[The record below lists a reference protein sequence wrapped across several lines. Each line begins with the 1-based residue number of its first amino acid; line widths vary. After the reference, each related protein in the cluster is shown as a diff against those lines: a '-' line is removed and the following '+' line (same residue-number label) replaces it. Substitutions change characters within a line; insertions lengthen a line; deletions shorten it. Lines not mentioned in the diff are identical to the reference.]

1 MNLKL
6 LKYLFSIYPR
16 MSIRLAQISRSFLLN
31 KALFEIRKDVNLP
44 GGNILIDYNKNK
56 QKSFETML
64 GKKLYFFNP
73 NKMSFPLIYRPFLLL
88 SSLFNQKYRQIFY
101 AYIMYHSV
109 KRVLNPESNLFF
121 WNPYTTW
128 HFCFS
133 FLGNR
138 KNVYI
143 HTCYYPLFKADFYY
157 ANRFIINLYGLENC
171 DHHIITPKHRF
182 VDEAAPVNIY
192 FTQLTSEPLAE
203 KRLRDF
209 ARYLMARDNRRLK
222 IYIHY
227 LDRVKDLSSTS
238 IADLDEVVSRENS
251 MENLS
256 KNQLSFSADSSIGFE
271 LLALGIDHYM
281 FYTEAA
287 IKPELNDYA
296 RKSDRFISLD
306 EDFASICERLSV

>member
-16 MSIRLAQISRSFLLN
+16 MSTRLAQISRSFLLK
-31 KALFEIRKDVNLP
+31 KALFEIRKNAYLP

-56 QKSFETML
+56 QKSFETMI
-64 GKKLYFFNP
+64 GKKLHYFNP

-109 KRVLNPESNLFF
+109 KRVLSPESDLYF

-128 HFCFS
+128 HYCFS
-133 FLGNR
+133 FLENR
-138 KNVYI
+138 KSVYL
-143 HTCYYPLFKADFYY
+143 HTCYYPLFMADFYY
-157 ANRFIINLYGLENC
+157 ANSFIIKIYSLDNC
-171 DHHIITPKHRF
+171 DHQIVTPEHRF
-182 VDEAAPVNIY
+182 VDEDDPVNIY
-192 FTQLTSEPLAE
+192 FTQLTSEPPAE

-209 ARYLMARDNRRLK
+209 TRYLLKKGNRRLK
-222 IYIHY
+222 VYIHY
-227 LDRVKDLSSTS
+227 LDRNKDLSSTDF
-238 IADLDEVVSRENS
+238 ADMVEVISRERS

-271 LLALGIDHYM
+271 LLSLGIDHYM
-281 FYTEAA
+281 FYT
-287 IKPELNDYA
+287 KPPNRPELNDYA
-296 RKSDRFISLD
+296 QKSERFISLE